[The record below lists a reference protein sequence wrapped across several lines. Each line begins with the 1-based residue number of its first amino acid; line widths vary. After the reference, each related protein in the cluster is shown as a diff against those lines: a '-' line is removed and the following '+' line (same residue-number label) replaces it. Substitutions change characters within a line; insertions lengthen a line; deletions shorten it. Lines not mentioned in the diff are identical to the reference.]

1 MICEC
6 SIHWSVTHAHDVI
19 FAPGVGP
26 ADPEEPRLVAAEDA
40 GRVRLVHAARVA
52 LVANLRAIVA
62 TDAQRHLCVCK
73 TGACKR
79 DVTVLNR
86 GQNNVISRVCEHAVR
101 MVLHLKEIYIVT
113 FMSPWRHTS

>member
-79 DVTVLNR
+79 DVMALNH
-86 GQNNVISRVCEHAVR
+86 GQNYAISRVYEHAVR
-101 MVLHLKEIYIVT
+101 MVLRQIRKYIL
-113 FMSPWRHTS
+113 SQ